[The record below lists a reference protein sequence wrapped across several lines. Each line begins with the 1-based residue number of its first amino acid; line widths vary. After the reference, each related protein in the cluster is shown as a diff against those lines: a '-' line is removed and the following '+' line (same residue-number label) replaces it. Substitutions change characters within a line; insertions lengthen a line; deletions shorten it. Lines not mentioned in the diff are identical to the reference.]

1 MKIKSKKK
9 KLEQVAKKRLSF
21 TEPLSIKKILV
32 PIDFSEHSKN
42 ALQYAISF
50 AKQYNAELIL
60 VYVVEPTIYPAD
72 FSFGQIAVPNIEHDL
87 RERGEAELKQLVQ
100 TQIGEA
106 LPARTLVLTGKPF
119 LEIIQTADEENVDLI
134 IIATHGHTGV
144 EHILF
149 GGTAEKVVRKA
160 PCPVLV
166 VRPVEFNLDDRQ

>member
-1 MKIKSKKK
+1 MKFKPSKKK
-9 KLEQVAKKRLSF
+9 QPISKKRFVEADNLV
-21 TEPLSIKKILV
+21 IKRVLV

-50 AKQYNAELIL
+50 AKQFKSELLL

-72 FSFGQIAVPNIEHDL
+72 FSFGQVAVPSIENEL
-87 RERGEAELKQLVQ
+87 RERGKTELDNLLK
-100 TQIGEA
+100 TQVGTA
-106 LPARTLVLTGKPF
+106 LTARAIVKTGKPF
-119 LEIIQTADEENVDLI
+119 LEIIDLAVEEDVDI
-134 IIATHGHTGV
+134 IVIATHGHTGV

-166 VRPVEFNLDDRQ
+166 VRPVENAEV

>member
-1 MKIKSKKK
+1 MKIKSKKRK
-9 KLEQVAKKRLSF
+9 EQPDVKNREMPVGKLEVKR
-21 TEPLSIKKILV
+21 ILV

-50 AKQYNAELIL
+50 AIQFNSELLL

-72 FSFGQIAVPNIEHDL
+72 FSFGQVAVPSIENEL
-87 RERGEAELKQLVQ
+87 RERGKAELDQLVQ
-100 TQIGEA
+100 TQITGR
-106 LPARTLVLTGKPF
+106 LSSRTMVLTGKPF
-119 LEIIQTADEENVDLI
+119 LEILNTASEEDVDLI

-166 VRPVEFNLDDRQ
+166 VRPVNEE

>member
-9 KLEQVAKKRLSF
+9 KLEQVVKKRLSL
-21 TEPLSIKKILV
+21 TGPLTVKKILV
-32 PIDFSEHSKN
+32 PIDFSGHSKN
-42 ALQYAISF
+42 ALQYAISY
-50 AKQYNAELIL
+50 AKQFSAELIL

-72 FSFGQIAVPNIEHDL
+72 FSFGQVAVPSIENEL
-87 RERGEAELKQLVQ
+87 RERGKVELEELVK
-100 TQIGEA
+100 TQIGGG
-106 LPARTLVLTGKPF
+106 LTARTFVRTGKPF
-119 LEIIQTADEENVDLI
+119 LEILSTAGEEEVDLI

-166 VRPVEFNLDDRQ
+166 VRPVEIFNH